1 MTQEAYLLISV
12 EAGREREIL
21 ETLRKSEEVDE
32 AYILFGPYDI
42 IAKVRCNEKQGVNIC
57 INRVKFLDGIG
68 EIKTLEV
75 ADVVV

>member
-1 MTQEAYLLISV
+1 MTREAYLLIST

-21 ETLRKSEEVDE
+21 EDLKKSGEVDE

-42 IAKVRCNEKQGVNIC
+42 IAKVKCEDKEGVNIC
-57 INRVKFLDGIG
+57 VNRVKSLDGIG
-68 EIKTLEV
+68 DIKTLEV